1 MNARA
6 VKGSVMARLLTA
18 TSWILALLLS
28 SCQPTPTN
36 SSQSDPQG
44 DVNTQ
49 ENRPYLLERIG
60 DAAVVQLY
68 ADGFDALTLKEK
80 TLIWH
85 LSQSALA
92 GRDIYYNQKH
102 AASLKMRKVL
112 EAIITNA
119 NGINEETLEDIERY
133 TKLFW
138 INNGPYNNLTARKFV
153 LQCSPAAFATAAQQ
167 AASSGAVFPLTP
179 GESLETV
186 LEDLGP
192 MFFDPNIDPVIT
204 NKNPPPG
211 KDILTASANNLYVDV
226 SMEDLQGFNEQYGL
240 NSRLVNRNGRLIEE
254 VYRINGTYGEEITEI
269 IKHLEAA
276 LPYAPETMATA
287 LRALV
292 RWYQTGEDADRVK
305 YDIAWVQDTTSSVD
319 TINGFIEVYLDPRG
333 IKGAWEGLVFYMNPE
348 KTQRIKTIAENA
360 QWFEDRMPWNPEYRK
375 PNVKGIVA
383 NAIDVV
389 MEIGDAGPVTPIGI
403 NLPNDQSIREQYGS
417 KSVSL
422 SNVTEAYDKSSPSS
436 MRDEFA
442 WTPEEATRAAKW
454 GTLARELQTDMHEVI
469 GHASGRISPQL
480 QGTPHQA
487 LKEHSSAL
495 EEGRADLVALY
506 FIADN
511 KLAELGAFPDTDQEI
526 IVQTM
531 YEAYTTNA
539 LVQLRRVREGT
550 QLEQDHMRNRQM
562 VVHWLMANTTAV
574 EQRQRDGKT
583 YYVLVDA
590 KAFREGVGQL
600 LNEVQRIKSEGDYP
614 AAKDLFETYGI
625 QFNQDLRDEVVAR
638 VDALNLPS
646 YTGFVMPKLTPT
658 MDTDGTITDVEI
670 SYPLDLKTQ
679 MLEYSGHT
687 Q

>member
-1 MNARA
+1 
-6 VKGSVMARLLTA
+6 
-18 TSWILALLLS
+18 
-28 SCQPTPTN
+28 
-36 SSQSDPQG
+36 
-44 DVNTQ
+44 
-49 ENRPYLLERIG
+49 
-60 DAAVVQLY
+60 
-68 ADGFDALTLKEK
+68 
-80 TLIWH
+80 
-85 LSQSALA
+85 
-92 GRDIYYNQKH
+92 
-102 AASLKMRKVL
+102 
-112 EAIITNA
+112 
-119 NGINEETLEDIERY
+119 
-133 TKLFW
+133 
-138 INNGPYNNLTARKFV
+138 
-153 LQCSPAAFATAAQQ
+153 
-167 AASSGAVFPLTP
+167 
-179 GESLETV
+179 
-186 LEDLGP
+186 
-192 MFFDPNIDPVIT
+192 
-204 NKNPPPG
+204 
-211 KDILTASANNLYVDV
+211 
-226 SMEDLQGFNEQYGL
+226 
-240 NSRLVNRNGRLIEE
+240 
-254 VYRINGTYGEEITEI
+254 
-269 IKHLEAA
+269 
-276 LPYAPETMATA
+276 
-287 LRALV
+287 
-292 RWYQTGEDADRVK
+292 
-305 YDIAWVQDTTSSVD
+305 
-319 TINGFIEVYLDPRG
+319 
-333 IKGAWEGLVFYMNPE
+333 MNPE

-442 WTPEEATRAAKW
+442 WTLEEANRAEKW

-469 GHASGRISPQL
+469 GHASGRVSPQL

-511 KLAELGAFPDTDQEI
+511 KLAELGALPDTNQEI

-539 LVQLRRVREGT
+539 LVQLRRVREGA

-562 VVHWLMANTTAV
+562 IVHWLMANTTAV

-590 KAFREGVGQL
+590 EAFHEGVGQL

-614 AAKDLFETYGI
+614 AAKNLFETYGI

-646 YTGFVMPKLTPT
+646 YTGFVMPKLTPI

-679 MLEYSGHT
+679 MLEYSGYA

>member
-1 MNARA
+1 
-6 VKGSVMARLLTA
+6 MARLLTA

-36 SSQSDPQG
+36 SSQSEPQG
-44 DVNTQ
+44 DVDTQ
-49 ENRPYLLERIG
+49 EERPYLLERIG
-60 DAAVVQLY
+60 EAAVVQLY

-102 AASLKMRKVL
+102 ADSLKMRKVL

-119 NGINEETLEDIERY
+119 NGINEETLEEIERY

-153 LQCSPAAFATAAQQ
+153 LQCSPAAFATAAQK

-179 GESLETV
+179 GESLEVV
-186 LEDLGP
+186 LEDLEP
-192 MFFDPNIDPVIT
+192 MFFDPDIDPVIT

-403 NLPNDQSIREQYGS
+403 NLPNDQSIREQHGS

-442 WTPEEATRAAKW
+442 WTPEEANRAAQW

-469 GHASGRISPQL
+469 GHASGRVSPQL

-511 KLAELGAFPDTDQEI
+511 KLAELGALPDTDQEI

-531 YEAYTTNA
+531 YEAYATNA

-600 LNEVQRIKSEGDYP
+600 LNEVQRMKSEGDYP

-679 MLEYSGHT
+679 MLEYSGHS